1 MTGNKNQWIKRN
13 TNNDVQ
19 ATYIARNLKKNPDTT
34 DLVAYAN
41 LRWMVPL
48 TMERYDDK
56 TT

>member
-1 MTGNKNQWIKRN
+1 
-13 TNNDVQ
+13 VQ

-34 DLVAYAN
+34 DLVAYGN